1 MTSCQLW
8 HPNGSFAHLLVFPL
22 KSRMTAS
29 TNTAVKD
36 PGVPCPWAHLL
47 LAGFALLPL
56 VAPVPVNLN
65 IVVTA
70 SLEVYVGCLRSIKPT
85 PPEESMTRQVM
96 LQALKGRGSAS
107 QP

>member
-1 MTSCQLW
+1 
-8 HPNGSFAHLLVFPL
+8 
-22 KSRMTAS
+22 MTAS

-36 PGVPCPWAHLL
+36 TGVPCPWAHLL

-70 SLEVYVGCLRSIKPT
+70 SLAVYVGCLRSIKPT

-96 LQALKGRGSAS
+96 LHQRVSKGRGTAS
-107 QP
+107 